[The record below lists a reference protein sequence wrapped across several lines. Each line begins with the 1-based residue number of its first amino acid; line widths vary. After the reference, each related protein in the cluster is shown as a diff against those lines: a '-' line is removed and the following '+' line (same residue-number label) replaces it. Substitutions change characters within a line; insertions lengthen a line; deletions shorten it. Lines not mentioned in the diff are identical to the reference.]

1 MTGLIDKSYIEHE
14 YKLAVMD
21 FKLAKN
27 EDEQWDARRTMAKL
41 EQIAMQEFGFDYAD
55 QLHMYV
61 QVERG

>member
-55 QLHMYV
+55 QLHIEI
-61 QVERG
+61 ERG